1 MKGKGWSK
9 FAAVILVILLLLIT
23 ALFGADFV
31 GLRKIAD
38 ARFGIDI
45 SGGVYATLYPDVE
58 PGTEVRKEELEA
70 ARLIIGQRLDT
81 RGIFDRTLYIESD
94 RGRIVLEI
102 PYGSRQAAS
111 GESQETSDQEL
122 IDAVGQTSLLT
133 FQQVD
138 ENQTRLREEADGTIK
153 EVYLPTGIIIV
164 DGKNIKDS
172 RTTTYEGQL
181 AVSLTFDEE
190 GTEKFAEATRLLKGK
205 PIAIFLD
212 DFMYSAPV
220 VNDVITGGNAVI
232 TGSFTAR
239 EAKELADTIKYGSLP
254 FKLIPKMINSISPT
268 LGEGALNVAVTA
280 GLIAFLIII
289 LFMIIKYRLP
299 GVISVIALTGLIS
312 ATLVFLSSIR
322 ASITLP
328 GIAGI
333 ILSVGMGVDANII
346 IFERIKE
353 ELRTG
358 KSYKA
363 AIDAGFKRAFSA
375 ILDANITTLI
385 VAVVLYMLGSGA
397 IKGFG
402 ITLGLGVALSF
413 LTAVTASRIMLN
425 AISNIA
431 VFQKMT
437 FYGLKEVEDND

>member
-1 MKGKGWSK
+1 MKRKGWTR
-9 FAAVILVILLLLIT
+9 FAAVIAVIILLVVV
-23 ALFGADFV
+23 AMFGAEFI
-31 GLRKIAD
+31 GLKRISE

-58 PGTEVRKEELEA
+58 PGREVRAEELEA
-70 ARLIIGQRLDT
+70 AKLIIGQRLDS
-81 RGIFDRTLYIESD
+81 RGIFDRTLYVEAD
-94 RGRIVLEI
+94 RGRLVLEI
-102 PYGSRQAAS
+102 PYGSKVAQGS
-111 GESQETSDQEL
+111 EGQEISDQEL
-122 IDAVGQTSLLT
+122 IDAIGQTSLLT
-133 FQQVD
+133 FQEVD
-138 ENQTRLREEADGTIK
+138 ENMTMLREEADGTIRQ
-153 EVYLPTGIIIV
+153 VYLPTGKIV
-164 DGKNIKDS
+164 IDGSNVRES

-181 AVSLTFDEE
+181 AVSLELDSD
-190 GTEKFAEATRLLKGK
+190 GTQKFAEATRRLTGK

-220 VNDVITGGNAVI
+220 VNNAITTGQAVI
-232 TGSFTAR
+232 TGRFSAR

-254 FKLIPKMINSISPT
+254 FKLVPRMINSISPT

-280 GLIAFLIII
+280 GMIAFVLIAI
-289 LFMIIKYRLP
+289 FMIVRYRMP
-299 GVISVIALTGLIS
+299 GAVSIIALIGLIS
-312 ATLVFLSSIR
+312 STLVFLSSIR

-353 ELRTG
+353 ELLTG
-358 KSYKA
+358 KSFKA
-363 AIDAGFKRAFSA
+363 AIDAGFKRAFAA
-375 ILDANITTLI
+375 ILDANITTMI
-385 VAVVLYMLGSGA
+385 VAVVLYMLGSGP

-413 LTAVTASRIMLN
+413 LTALTASRIMLT

-431 VFQKMT
+431 SLQKLSY
-437 FYGLKEVEDND
+437 YGLKEAASND